1 LDNGDRNKMILLIKI
16 CKIPFHYFEFVKP
29 IEDSLKKLN
38 IEFLTI
44 HYNDVNS
51 EMLLKSDKVI
61 ISGTS
66 LKDNSFLDD
75 IERFYWIKEFNKP
88 VLGICGGMHI
98 LGLIYNGKLMDV
110 QEIGLG
116 TIYFDEEFLGLNG
129 KLEVYELH
137 KLFVESSEFDVIAKS
152 EKCSQV
158 IKHKHR
164 LLYGVLFHP
173 EVRNKKLIERFAKY

>member
-1 LDNGDRNKMILLIKI
+1 MILLINI

-29 IEDSLKKLN
+29 IEEILKKLN
-38 IEFLTI
+38 IKFITIQYDKLTSEIFL
-44 HYNDVNS
+44 
-51 EMLLKSDKVI
+51 KADKVI

-75 IERFYWIKEFNKP
+75 VDRFNWIKEFDKP

-98 LGLIYNGKLMDV
+98 LGLIYNGKLMEV
-110 QEIGLG
+110 QEIGLV
-116 TIYFDEEFLGLNG
+116 TIYFDEEFFGLNG

-137 KLFVESSEFDVIAKS
+137 NLFVESSEFDVIAKS
-152 EKCSQV
+152 KKCPQV

-164 LLYGVLFHP
+164 LIYGVLFHP
-173 EVRNKKLIERFAKY
+173 EVRNKKLIEHFAKC